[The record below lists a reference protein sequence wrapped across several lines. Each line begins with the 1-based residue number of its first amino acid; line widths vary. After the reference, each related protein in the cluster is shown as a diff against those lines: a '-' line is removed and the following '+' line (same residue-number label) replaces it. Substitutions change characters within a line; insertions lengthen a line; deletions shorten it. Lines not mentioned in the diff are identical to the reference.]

1 MGNALK
7 CRQRKRLARLFQLE
21 GIRLCIATR
30 SAHGLSSKGSR
41 APYCL
46 SESTCHLSMPHGGA
60 TFVMLRVS
68 FRVNVENVNLMLR
81 FEIYTSLYEYE
92 MRCGIWNV
100 ASRMRGGTARGKMV
114 KGKGKG
120 KCEILVHYTFLDRLG
135 GCRHCPLWVV
145 NLSPCQETKR

>member
-92 MRCGIWNV
+92 MRCGI
-100 ASRMRGGTARGKMV
+100 
-114 KGKGKG
+114 
-120 KCEILVHYTFLDRLG
+120 
-135 GCRHCPLWVV
+135 
-145 NLSPCQETKR
+145 